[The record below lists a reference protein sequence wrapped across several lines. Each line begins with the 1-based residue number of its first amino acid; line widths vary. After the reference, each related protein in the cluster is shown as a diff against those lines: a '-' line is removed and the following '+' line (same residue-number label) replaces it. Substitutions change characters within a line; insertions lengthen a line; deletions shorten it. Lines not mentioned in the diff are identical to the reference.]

1 MSTQLLVKQ
10 VRSQIG
16 RPTPQRLVL
25 KGLGLRGIGSQVQ
38 VANTPSFR
46 GAIRKVLHLVTVEEV
61 KS

>member
-1 MSTQLLVKQ
+1 MNTQLLVKQ

-16 RPTPQRLVL
+16 RPNPQRLVL
-25 KGLGLRGIGSQVQ
+25 KGLGLRGIGSAVQ

-46 GAIRKVLHLVTVEEV
+46 GMIRKVLHLVTVEEV